1 MKLTENKL
9 KQLILQVLK
18 EEMEPVRVTDEFQAM
33 MDEFDEQL
41 KAAVGEETYNKIK
54 NLEKDEPEQ
63 AAELARVYVG
73 NKYPQRLG
81 GSDLID
87 RIMFSKGY
95 RRTSIKTEFEDEE
108 YFFGLM
114 KKKVIALQ
122 KREYQNRRRNN
133 SISGDLSSGGVYGAS
148 KVGDFLVLEIKL
160 NAEDMMAAGIGIKM
174 RASVPNT
181 TRMNATSKTSASI
194 ENTSEVIK
202 SIGYPVPELEDKFPQ
217 DEKQVTE
224 MHEETIAKGL
234 ERIWDYYDDRV
245 EEIKIKYNI
254 Q

>member
-18 EEMEPVRVTDEFQAM
+18 EEMEPVRVSAEFQAM

-41 KAAVGEETYNKIK
+41 KAAVGEENYNKIK
-54 NLEKDEPEQ
+54 NLEQTEPEQ

-95 RRTSIKTEFEDEE
+95 RRTSISTEFEEEE

-122 KREYQNRRRNN
+122 KRQYELRRKNN
-133 SISGDLSSGGVYGAS
+133 NVSGNMSTGAFGDDVGDL
-148 KVGDFLVLEIKL
+148 LVLEIRL
-160 NAEDMMAAGIGIKM
+160 AAEEMVAPGIGVKM
-174 RASVPNT
+174 RASVPGTTTVKGVSSNT
-181 TRMNATSKTSASI
+181 KTGM
-194 ENTSEVIK
+194 TYEVIK
-202 SIGYPVPELEDKFPQ
+202 NLGFGVPELEDKFPQ
-217 DEKQVTE
+217 DEKQITD
-224 MHEETIAKGL
+224 MYEETIVKGV
-234 ERIWDYYDDRV
+234 ERNWDYFDDRV
-245 EEIKIKYNI
+245 EEIKKQYGLK
-254 Q
+254 

>member
-18 EEMEPVRVTDEFQAM
+18 EEMEPARVTAEYQAM

-41 KAAVGEETYNKIK
+41 KAAVGEENYNKIK

-87 RIMFSKGY
+87 RVMFSKGY
-95 RRTSIKTEFEDEE
+95 MRTSINTEFEDEE

-114 KKKVIALQ
+114 KKKVIAIQ
-122 KREYQNRRRNN
+122 KRRYQKRSSRS
-133 SISGDLSSGGVYGAS
+133 SIDMFRSAPA
-148 KVGDFLVLEIKL
+148 VGDNLVLEIRL
-160 NAEDMMAAGIGIKM
+160 NADEDVAAGIGVKM

-181 TRMNATSKTSASI
+181 ERMNVTSRTTATI
-194 ENTSEVIK
+194 EGDFRVIK
-202 SIGYPVPELEDKFPQ
+202 SIGVGVPELEDKFPQ

-224 MHEETIAKGL
+224 MHEETIVKL
-234 ERIWDYYDDRV
+234 VERIWDYYDDRV
-245 EEIKIKYNI
+245 EEIKKKYNI

>member
-9 KQLILQVLK
+9 KELILEILK
-18 EEMEPVRVTDEFQAM
+18 EEMEPVRVTPEFQAM

-41 KAAVGEETYNKIK
+41 KAAVGEEDYNKIK

-87 RIMFSKGY
+87 RVMFSKGY
-95 RRTSIKTEFEDEE
+95 RRTSINTEFEEEE

-122 KREYQNRRRNN
+122 KRQYRKRSNR
-133 SISGDLSSGGVYGAS
+133 ISGDLSPSGGMLRGE
-148 KVGDFLVLEIKL
+148 VGDNLVLEITL
-160 NAEDMMAAGIGIKM
+160 GAEEMMAPTIKVKM
-174 RASVPNT
+174 RASVPVD
-181 TRMNATSKTSASI
+181 TRLKATSKTTATI
-194 ENTSEVIK
+194 ENTFEVIK
-202 SIGYPVPELEDKFPQ
+202 SLGVGVPELEDKFPQ
-217 DEKQVTE
+217 DEKQITE
-224 MHEETIAKGL
+224 IHEETMVALL

-245 EEIKIKYNI
+245 EEIKKEYNI

>member
-9 KQLILQVLK
+9 KQLILEILK
-18 EEMEPVRVTDEFQAM
+18 EEIEPVRVSAEFQAM
-33 MDEFDEQL
+33 MDEFDDQL
-41 KAAVGEETYNKIK
+41 KTAVGEETYNKIK

-95 RRTSIKTEFEDEE
+95 RRTSINTKFEEEE

-122 KREYQNRRRNN
+122 KRQYELRRKNN
-133 SISGDLSSGGVYGAS
+133 NISGDLNPNAIGDD
-148 KVGDFLVLEIKL
+148 VGDLLVLEIKL
-160 NAEDMMAAGIGIKM
+160 GAEEMVAPAIKVKM
-174 RASVPNT
+174 RASVPGTTTVRGVSSNT
-181 TRMNATSKTSASI
+181 RTGMAY
-194 ENTSEVIK
+194 EVIK
-202 SIGYPVPELEDKFPQ
+202 SFGFGVPELENKFPQ
-217 DEKQVTE
+217 NEKQITD
-224 MHEETIAKGL
+224 MHEETIVKGV
-234 ERIWDYYDDRV
+234 ERIWDYFDDRV
-245 EEIKIKYNI
+245 EEIKKQYNI

>member
-9 KQLILQVLK
+9 KQLILEILK
-18 EEMEPVRVTDEFQAM
+18 EEMEPVRVTPEFQAM

-54 NLEKDEPEQ
+54 NLEKEEPEQ

-73 NKYPQRLG
+73 NKYPQRLS

-95 RRTSIKTEFEDEE
+95 RRTSINTEFEDEE

-114 KKKVIALQ
+114 NKKVIALQ
-122 KREYQNRRRNN
+122 KREYQKRSNR
-133 SISGDLSSGGVYGAS
+133 ISGDLAPGGVYGAAA
-148 KVGDFLVLEIKL
+148 VGDNLVLEIKL
-160 NAEDMMAAGIGIKM
+160 NAEEDMAAGIGVKM

-181 TRMNATSKTSASI
+181 ERMNATSKTSATI
-194 ENTSEVIK
+194 EGTFEVIK
-202 SIGYPVPELEDKFPQ
+202 SIGVGVPELEDKFPQ

-224 MHEETIAKGL
+224 MHEETIVKL
-234 ERIWDYYDDRV
+234 VERVWDYYDDRV
-245 EEIKIKYNI
+245 EEIKKKY
-254 Q
+254 